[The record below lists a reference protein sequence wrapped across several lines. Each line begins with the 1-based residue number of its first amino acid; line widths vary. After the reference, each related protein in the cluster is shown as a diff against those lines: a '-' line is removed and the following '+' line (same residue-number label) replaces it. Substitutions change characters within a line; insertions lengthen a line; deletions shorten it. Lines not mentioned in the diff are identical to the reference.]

1 MDRNLPVMRPASGV
15 DKDIDLDFT
24 QPGKPTQNAFIERFN
39 GNYRREVLNAWL
51 FINLD
56 HAREETERW
65 LIDYNTIRPY
75 DSLGEISPGECPTH
89 HG

>member
-75 DSLGEISPGECPTH
+75 DSLGEISLGECPTH